1 MRLRDRVAII
11 TGGGGGMG
19 RGIASV
25 LAREGARVAAADLN
39 LRTAE
44 ATAQALRDKGGQAI
58 AVEMDVTRRESID
71 AAVHAA
77 EQAFGEV
84 DILVNNAG
92 INQVIRFEE
101 LSEADWERVLR
112 VNLTGVF
119 LCSQAVL
126 PALRRRGGGR
136 IINIASTAA
145 ATGAVM
151 SGAHYTASKAGVVG
165 LTKQLA
171 KELAADRILVNAIMP
186 GFIDTDMLRA
196 LPQERLQQLLPTV
209 LLGRV
214 GTPEEVGAAVL
225 FLASE
230 DSRYVTGTVLNVS
243 AGQLMQ

>member
-1 MRLRDRVAII
+1 MLRQR
-11 TGGGGGMG
+11 
-19 RGIASV
+19 
-25 LAREGARVAAADLN
+25 
-39 LRTAE
+39 
-44 ATAQALRDKGGQAI
+44 
-58 AVEMDVTRRESID
+58 
-71 AAVHAA
+71 
-77 EQAFGEV
+77 
-84 DILVNNAG
+84 
-92 INQVIRFEE
+92 
-101 LSEADWERVLR
+101 
-112 VNLTGVF
+112 
-119 LCSQAVL
+119 
-126 PALRRRGGGR
+126 GGR

-145 ATGAVM
+145 ATGAMM